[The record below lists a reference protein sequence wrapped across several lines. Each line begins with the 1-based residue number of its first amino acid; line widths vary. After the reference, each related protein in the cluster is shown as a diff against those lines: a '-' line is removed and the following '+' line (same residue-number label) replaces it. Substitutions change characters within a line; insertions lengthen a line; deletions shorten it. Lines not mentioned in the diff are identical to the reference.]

1 MEYQTKTH
9 NATQFEEA
17 YRCPKDPNFQLAISL
32 KKKLFRPFYR
42 HQCCAVCWQL
52 ASKEFSVFLLKFIL
66 CIPINLGK
74 QHQRRLLTKVQKS
87 NKKNLEN
94 LPTTEEFTPDSKFPL
109 FVAIQIFFYKKTT
122 FVRERMSRK
131 IKSRQ
136 ASKLYQIKLPAL
148 NPQTHRAG

>member
-17 YRCPKDPNFQLAISL
+17 YRCPKDPNFQLAINL
-32 KKKLFRPFYR
+32 NKKLFRPFYR

-109 FVAIQIFFYKKTT
+109 FVAIQISFLLKADFCERENVQKDKK
-122 FVRERMSRK
+122 S
-131 IKSRQ
+131 
-136 ASKLYQIKLPAL
+136 ASLKTLLDKTIL